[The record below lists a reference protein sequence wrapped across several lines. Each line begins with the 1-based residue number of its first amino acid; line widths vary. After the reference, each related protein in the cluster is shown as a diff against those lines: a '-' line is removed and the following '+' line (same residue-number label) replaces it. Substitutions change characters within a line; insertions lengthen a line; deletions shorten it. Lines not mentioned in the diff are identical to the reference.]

1 MTWEMVQKLQNRVNE
16 LENALEEVLVDLTE
30 ISEAHDNFEDES
42 VGARLVTAMR
52 RVGKVLVRD

>member
-16 LENALEEVLVDLTE
+16 LETVLEEVLVDLTE